1 MDNNKEKA
9 KEFTQICAAFCDTMH
24 EKYSN
29 LEDCGIMMIAVNA
42 TDNANVSRQTMVVGD
57 SAALTYGLLK
67 AVHDENSAVLELLKM
82 TADIQKY
89 GMVLDML
96 KNISNNNNGDMED

>member
-1 MDNNKEKA
+1 MDNNEKA

-29 LEDCGIMMIAVNA
+29 LEDCGIMLIAVNA

-82 TADIQKY
+82 TASVSKF
-89 GMVLDML
+89 GSLLHALDR
-96 KNISNNNNGDMED
+96 NINNNNDNEG